1 MSGPLFNGMADLRNE
16 DLDQNLKYMI
26 NEEVKIVKGLFADEV
41 FLTAEGTMALQYQV
55 DRPISW
61 YWYPIT
67 RYKVS
72 LPSIQ

>member
-1 MSGPLFNGMADLRNE
+1 MADLRNE

-26 NEEVKIVKGLFADEV
+26 NEEVKIAKGLFADV
-41 FLTAEGTMALQYQV
+41 FLTAEGTMALQYRV